1 MNKPALNAAALEK
14 LDHHGLTPDVHKVA
28 LASALLWTFRTNTD
42 LHRLLSLSGLR
53 CGSGKAFTVG
63 DVKTAS
69 QELRENGLLI
79 DEASRA
85 STFRLVDSLRTA
97 LYRQLLATSQGDSLA
112 RLIAELDRFDP
123 ARSAYSWPTGSVPTT
138 VAYVRAKF
146 LSGAASEELSHIKGL
161 LSRAMDWTVILDQA
175 LIRPFDGPSFQG
187 IEPIWRARLAYQAIA
202 SVCIFASP
210 EYLPVADW
218 AVEELARDREALS
231 TELRLVLGD
240 LAMQRG
246 DSDLLEAALNGLG
259 EGQSAAIRAALLV
272 IDGQWSAGQAAF
284 EAALKQCKSELGGA
298 SKHLLP
304 DSIAWFYPLSLLAQA
319 TPRHLEVARKF
330 CIGESGKRSP
340 SPYASWGR
348 WVHAIDVR
356 LGKAPLERAAFRP
369 TRDLEVRW
377 PLDSLWAV
385 LLAAWLGRETVSEKN
400 PQAAAVEWRA
410 PIDLLRQELKR
421 CQMHTLLRILDGSQA
436 VLEGRAPP
444 ERFFIADSGQQW
456 QEILLALQS
465 LGGGQAAPGN
475 GEAMRVLWEL
485 EIGGRGELLAIH
497 PHEQK
502 RSQRGW
508 GRPRPM
514 SLARIAGNQQLAS
527 ADAKIARAVRLEH
540 GYRNRYRIDLAAA
553 IAALPGHPYII
564 LPGAPEQFVELSE
577 AAPELEVIRQ
587 DGRFVMR
594 VEPPL
599 RAPPAAHSH
608 YAQDADERRETEA
621 LRLITLVVD
630 GPQRLRLVRF
640 SSAQQQAA
648 QLVSGRF
655 SVPAEAPNAQAELAK
670 TLHALAAH
678 FHVHADS
685 AQATRQVSCDSRL
698 RAELSPL
705 GDALSL
711 RLVVAP
717 LGPDGPR
724 LPAATGRLRLMAVRG
739 SETVGTERDLNSERQ
754 HLDSVLDALPFLDSG
769 ERGSCGN
776 EWLIEDPE
784 EALAAVEALPSLPA
798 IAAVDWPK
806 GKSVRVLTLDSRQLG
821 IKISRERDWFRLAGQ
836 ARLDE
841 GLVLQLETLIAAARG
856 QSRFVP
862 MGDGVYA
869 ALTRSLKQKL
879 SDLAAVLEADK
890 NGGKVPTIAA
900 AWLDEILDGTELEAG
915 RDFRQVIDRLRQAQ
929 ALTPKLP
936 SLLQASLRPYQE
948 DGYQWAVRLATAGV
962 GGCLADDMGL
972 GKTLQALGV
981 LLERAAGGAALVI
994 APTSVC
1000 GNWLAE
1006 TLRFAP
1012 SLNVRVYS
1020 EASDN
1025 EREELVAKAGPQD
1038 LLIVS
1043 YTLLQLA
1050 QERFAGRTW
1059 HTLIADEAQAIKNAA
1074 AKRSQAVFALDA
1086 DFRLALTGT
1095 PVENRLSDLWSIM
1108 RFANPGLLG
1117 SSRRF
1122 DERFA
1127 GPIER
1132 NRDREAQHVL
1142 KRLVGP
1148 FVLRRSKSEVLQELP
1163 ARTELILTVTPE
1175 AAEAAHYEALRREA
1189 AKEIDA
1195 SLDSAPQ
1202 AQARFNILAQLTRLR
1217 RAACDPRLCSPELG
1231 IVGAKVQAFTELAA
1245 ELVSNGHKA
1254 LVFSQFV
1261 DFLAMLREQLDASGI
1276 AYQYL
1281 DGATPAAERTRRVA
1295 AFQAGEGDLF
1305 LISLKAGGFGLN
1317 LTAADYVVITDPW
1330 WNPATEDQ
1338 AMGRAHRIGQL
1349 RPVTVYR
1356 LVTQGSVEER
1366 IVELHHDKRA
1376 LAESILEE
1384 GEASALPSTEDLV
1397 ALIRGAG

>member
-14 LDHHGLTPDVHKVA
+14 LDRHGLTPDVHKVA

-63 DVKTAS
+63 DVKAAS
-69 QELRENGLLI
+69 QDLRERGLLV
-79 DEASRA
+79 DEPSRA
-85 STFRLVDSLRTA
+85 TTFRLIDSLRTV
-97 LYRQLLATSQGDSLA
+97 LYRQLLETGQGDSLA
-112 RLIAELDRFDP
+112 RLIGEVDRFDP
-123 ARSAYSWPTGSVPTT
+123 ATAGYYWPTGSVPTSI
-138 VAYVRAKF
+138 AYVRAKF
-146 LSGAASEELSHIKGL
+146 LSGAPSEDLSHMRSI
-161 LSRAMDWTVILDQA
+161 LSRSMDWSAILTEA
-175 LIRPFDGPSFQG
+175 LVLPFDGASFQR
-187 IEPIWRARLAYQAIA
+187 IEPIWRSRLAGQAIA
-202 SVCIFASP
+202 SLCIFASQA
-210 EYLPVADW
+210 YLPIADW
-218 AVEELARDREALS
+218 AIEQLADDPEALS
-231 TELRLVLGD
+231 TDLRLTLGD

-246 DSDLLEAALNGLG
+246 DSALLEAALHGLDDG
-259 EGQSAAIRAALLV
+259 LSAAIRAALV
-272 IDGQWSAGQAAF
+272 VVEGQWQAGQAAF
-284 EAALKQCKSELGGA
+284 EAALKRCRSEIGG

-304 DSIAWFYPLSLLAQA
+304 DSVAWFYPLSLLAQA
-319 TPRHLEVARKF
+319 TPRHLELARKF
-330 CIGESGKRSP
+330 CVGESGKRVP
-340 SPYASWGR
+340 SPYAGWGR

-369 TRDLEVRW
+369 TRDLQTRW

-385 LLAAWLGRETVSEKN
+385 LLAAWLGRETISEKD
-400 PQAAAVEWRA
+400 PTAAVAEWRQA
-410 PIDLLRQELKR
+410 INRLRQDLKSCGMR
-421 CQMHTLLRILDGSQA
+421 TLLRILDGSQA

-444 ERFFIADSGQQW
+444 ERFFIADSSQQW

-465 LGGGQAAPGN
+465 LGGNQAAPGN
-475 GEAMRVLWEL
+475 GEATRLLWEL
-485 EIGGRGELLAIH
+485 EIGSQGDLLAIR
-497 PHEQK
+497 PLEQK
-502 RSQRGW
+502 RGQRGW
-508 GRPRPM
+508 GRPRPL
-514 SLARIAGNQQLAS
+514 SLARIAGNAQLAS
-527 ADAKIARAVRLEH
+527 TDAKVARAVRLEH
-540 GYRNRYRIDLAAA
+540 GYRNRYHIDLAAA
-553 IAALPGHPYII
+553 IAALPGHPYIV
-564 LPGAPEQFVELSE
+564 LPGAPEQFVDLSE
-577 AAPELEVIRQ
+577 AAPELEVVRQ

-599 RAPPAAHSH
+599 RAPLAAHSH

-670 TLHALAAH
+670 TLHALATH

-724 LPAATGRLRLMAVRG
+724 LPAAAGRLRLMAVRG
-739 SETVGTERDLNSERQ
+739 SETVGTERDLNNERQ
-754 HLDSVLDALPFLDSG
+754 HLESVLDALPFLDSG
-769 ERGSCGN
+769 ERGGCGS
-776 EWLIEDPE
+776 EWLIEEPE
-784 EALAAVEALPSLPA
+784 EALAVVEALPTLPA

-806 GKSVRVLTLDSRQLG
+806 GKSVRVLSLDSRQLG

-836 ARLDE
+836 ATLDE
-841 GLVLQLETLIAAARG
+841 GLVLQLETLLAAARAK
-856 QSRFVP
+856 SRFVP
-862 MGDGVYA
+862 MGNGVYA

-879 SDLAAVLEADK
+879 SDLAAVLETDK

-900 AWLDEILDGTELEAG
+900 AWLDEILDGTELDAG
-915 RDFRQVIDRLRQAQ
+915 KDFRQAIDRLRQAQ

-948 DGYQWAVRLATAGV
+948 DGYQWAIRLATAGV

-1020 EASDN
+1020 EASDS

-1050 QERFAGRTW
+1050 QERFAGRSW

-1074 AKRSQAVFALDA
+1074 AKRSQALFALDA

-1132 NRDREAQHVL
+1132 YRDREAQHVL

-1148 FVLRRSKSEVLQELP
+1148 FVLRRTKSEVLQELP

-1189 AKEIDA
+1189 TNEIDA

-1245 ELVSNGHKA
+1245 ELVENGHKA

-1356 LVTQGSVEER
+1356 LVTKGSVEER